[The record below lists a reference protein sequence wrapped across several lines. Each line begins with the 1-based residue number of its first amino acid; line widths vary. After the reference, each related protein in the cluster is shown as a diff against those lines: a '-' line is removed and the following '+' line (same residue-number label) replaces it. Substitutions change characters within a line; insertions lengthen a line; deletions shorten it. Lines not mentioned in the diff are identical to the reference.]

1 MLWAQFDALEMGT
14 GWEDTDILKP
24 QIMIE
29 SVYGDSHPGS
39 YHLNQMVEQA
49 VYGVY
54 QCGGKPAKYY
64 ATDICDGCAQGHDGM
79 NVVLASREAIANMV
93 EVHASAVPWDGMILS
108 SSCDKSIPA
117 HLKAAARM
125 DIPAIFMPGGSMR
138 PGPNMTTSLVAG
150 DISLRQKRKDA
161 ITPQEVRDYKLTGC
175 PSVGACTFLGTA
187 STMQCM
193 AEALGLTLPG
203 AALVPATMR
212 DLLQYSRYAGRKI
225 MELVEKQITPSKILT
240 PAAFKNAII
249 VHSAIGG
256 STNGTIHLP
265 SIARELGYDLPI
277 ELFDEINH
285 QVPHLGNINPSGTHL
300 TEAFWFAGGVPMVQW
315 LLRDMLDLDVMTVTG
330 KTLGENLEDLH
341 KDNWFEHNL
350 GYLHNYGLERD
361 QVIFPVDKA
370 PEKGSVAILKGNIAP
385 EGSVLKYSACAN
397 NQREVVNAK
406 ARVFNHEEDAHNA
419 VVNNEINPGE
429 VIIIRYEGPRGCGMP
444 EMLMTTEAIVCDE
457 RINGS
462 VALIT
467 DGRFSGA
474 TRGAAIGHVSPEAAA
489 GGPIAFIEDGD
500 LISYSVKDRTINLT
514 GIHGVPCTLEE
525 ADKVLADDL
534 GIEHLYWLFR
544 YDRASD
550 FHKLVYAIK
559 YRSNRELGVW
569 AGKMLGERMKD
580 VRGIDCII
588 PVPLHP
594 EREKKRGFNQAFLIG
609 TGIASVLGGRIEPEV
624 LRRVVNTPSQTG
636 LERGQRADNVAE
648 AFELGN
654 TTRVEGCH
662 VLLVD
667 DVVTSGATIR
677 ACMMELSKIKGVRVS
692 VACLGK
698 SGSI

>member
-1 MLWAQFDALEMGT
+1 MMQKSHDDRMLWAQFDALEMGT
-14 GWEDTDILKP
+14 GWDDTDIEKP
-24 QIMIE
+24 QIMVE

-39 YHLNQMVEQA
+39 WHLNQLVEQA

-54 QCGGKPAKYY
+54 EKGGKPAKYY

-79 NVVLASREAIANMV
+79 NVVLASREALANMV
-93 EVHASAVPWDGMILS
+93 EVHASAVPWDGMILM

-125 DIPAIFMPGGSMR
+125 DIPTIFMPGGSMR

-187 STMQCM
+187 STMQCI
-193 AEALGLTLPG
+193 AEALGMTLPG
-203 AALVPATMR
+203 AALAPATMR
-212 DLLQYSRYAGRKI
+212 DIIQYARYAGRKI
-225 MELVEKQITPSKILT
+225 MELVEKDITASKIMT

-256 STNGTIHLP
+256 STNATIHLP
-265 SIARELGYDLPI
+265 S
-277 ELFDEINH
+277 
-285 QVPHLGNINPSGTHL
+285 NINPSGTQL
-300 TEAFWFAGGVPMVQW
+300 TESFWFAGGIPMVQW
-315 LLRDMLDLDVMTVTG
+315 MLRDMLDLDVMTVTG

-341 KDNWFEHNL
+341 KDNWFDRNL
-350 GYLHNYGLERD
+350 GYLANYGLTRD
-361 QVIFPVDKA
+361 QVIFPVEKA

-385 EGSVLKYSACAN
+385 EGSVLKYSACAM

-406 ARVFNHEEDAHNA
+406 ARVFNHEEDAHDA

-489 GGPIAFIEDGD
+489 GGPIAFVEEGD
-500 LISYSVKDRTINLT
+500 LISYSVENRTINMT
-514 GIHGVPCTLEE
+514 GIHGVPCTVEE
-525 ADKVLADDL
+525 ATAELAKRAEK
-534 GIEHLYWLFR
+534 GIL
-544 YDRASD
+544 
-550 FHKLVYAIK
+550 
-559 YRSNRELGVW
+559 
-569 AGKMLGERMKD
+569 
-580 VRGIDCII
+580 
-588 PVPLHP
+588 P
-594 EREKKRGFNQAFLIG
+594 REKRKGFYKLYTDHALSAMKG
-609 TGIASVLGGRIEPEV
+609 A
-624 LRRVVNTPSQTG
+624 G
-636 LERGQRADNVAE
+636 LE
-648 AFELGN
+648 
-654 TTRVEGCH
+654 
-662 VLLVD
+662 
-667 DVVTSGATIR
+667 
-677 ACMMELSKIKGVRVS
+677 
-692 VACLGK
+692 
-698 SGSI
+698 

>member
-1 MLWAQFDALEMGT
+1 MIQKSHDDRMLWAQFDALEMGT

-341 KDNWFEHNL
+341 EDNWFERNL

-525 ADKVLADDL
+525 ADKVLAERAKA
-534 GIEHLYWLFR
+534 GILPREPRKGFYKLYTDHALS
-544 YDRASD
+544 A
-550 FHKLVYAIK
+550 
-559 YRSNRELGVW
+559 
-569 AGKMLGERMKD
+569 MK
-580 VRGIDCII
+580 G
-588 PVPLHP
+588 
-594 EREKKRGFNQAFLIG
+594 A
-609 TGIASVLGGRIEPEV
+609 
-624 LRRVVNTPSQTG
+624 G
-636 LERGQRADNVAE
+636 LE
-648 AFELGN
+648 
-654 TTRVEGCH
+654 
-662 VLLVD
+662 
-667 DVVTSGATIR
+667 
-677 ACMMELSKIKGVRVS
+677 
-692 VACLGK
+692 
-698 SGSI
+698 

>member
-1 MLWAQFDALEMGT
+1 MMQKSHDDRMLWAQFDSLEMGT
-14 GWEDTDILKP
+14 GWDDTDIEKP
-24 QIMIE
+24 QIMVE

-39 YHLNQMVEQA
+39 WHLNQLVEQA

-54 QCGGKPAKYY
+54 EKGGKPAKYY

-79 NVVLASREAIANMV
+79 NVVLASREALANMV
-93 EVHASAVPWDGMILS
+93 EVHASAVPWDGMILM

-125 DIPAIFMPGGSMR
+125 DIPTIFMPGGSMR

-187 STMQCM
+187 STMQCI
-193 AEALGLTLPG
+193 AEALGMTLPG
-203 AALVPATMR
+203 AALAPATMR
-212 DLLQYSRYAGRKI
+212 DIIQYARYAGRKI
-225 MELVEKQITPSKILT
+225 MELVEKDITASKIMT

-256 STNGTIHLP
+256 STNATIHLP

-285 QVPHLGNINPSGTHL
+285 QVPHLGNIFPSGTQL
-300 TEAFWFAGGVPMVQW
+300 TESFWFAGGIPMVQW
-315 LLRDMLDLDVMTVTG
+315 MLRDMLDLDVMTVTG

-341 KDNWFEHNL
+341 KDNWFDRNL
-350 GYLHNYGLERD
+350 GYLANYGLTRD
-361 QVIFPVDKA
+361 QVIFPVEKA

-385 EGSVLKYSACAN
+385 EGSVLKYSACAM

-406 ARVFNHEEDAHNA
+406 ARVFNHEEDAHDA

-474 TRGAAIGHVSPEAAA
+474 TRGASIGHVSPEAAS
-489 GGPIAFIEDGD
+489 GGPIGLVEEGD
-500 LISYSVKDRTINLT
+500 LIAIDIPAHTITLKIDEATLAARKAKWVCPEPKIKT
-514 GIHGVPCTLEE
+514 GYLARYAKLVSS
-525 ADKVLADDL
+525 ADK
-534 GIEHLYWLFR
+534 G
-544 YDRASD
+544 
-550 FHKLVYAIK
+550 AI
-559 YRSNRELGVW
+559 
-569 AGKMLGERMKD
+569 
-580 VRGIDCII
+580 
-588 PVPLHP
+588 
-594 EREKKRGFNQAFLIG
+594 
-609 TGIASVLGGRIEPEV
+609 
-624 LRRVVNTPSQTG
+624 
-636 LERGQRADNVAE
+636 LE
-648 AFELGN
+648 
-654 TTRVEGCH
+654 
-662 VLLVD
+662 
-667 DVVTSGATIR
+667 
-677 ACMMELSKIKGVRVS
+677 
-692 VACLGK
+692 
-698 SGSI
+698 